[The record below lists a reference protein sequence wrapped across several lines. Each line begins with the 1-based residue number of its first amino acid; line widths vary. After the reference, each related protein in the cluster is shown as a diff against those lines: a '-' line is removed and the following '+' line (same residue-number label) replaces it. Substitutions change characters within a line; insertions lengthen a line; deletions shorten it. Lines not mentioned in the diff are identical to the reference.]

1 MKGTIAQLSTET
13 QNTFKVMQGELV
25 AMDNLLAKCEMK
37 LTNSKDVGKK
47 IEQMAQSANSKLNSV
62 KVSSGRMTTLACQ
75 MSDKYYDK
83 VQKAAHTVYNEAKE
97 ALQPSYAA
105 CYDQAD
111 DPEKSALALACKE
124 LC

>member
-1 MKGTIAQLSTET
+1 
-13 QNTFKVMQGELV
+13 MQGELV

-62 KVSSGRMTTLACQ
+62 KVSSGRMATLASQ
-75 MSDKYYDK
+75 MSDKYFDK
-83 VQKAAHTVYNEAKE
+83 VQPAATTIYNQTKE
-97 ALQPSYAA
+97 ALQPTYAI

-111 DPEKSALALACKE
+111 DPEKSVLAVACKE